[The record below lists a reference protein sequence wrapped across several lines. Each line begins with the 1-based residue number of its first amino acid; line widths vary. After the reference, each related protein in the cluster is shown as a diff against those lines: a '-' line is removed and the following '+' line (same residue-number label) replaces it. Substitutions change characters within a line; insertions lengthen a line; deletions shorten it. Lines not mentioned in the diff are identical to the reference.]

1 MSVEVILEG
10 VLGKKF
16 GSHWDLHVT
25 SPAEALRMIEANR
38 PGIAAWIRKNQDIYS
53 SYRVTCEYA
62 NGQKEDL
69 CDDDYLLNR
78 GSLVRIVFEIVLA
91 GAGGKG
97 GVLQTIVGA
106 VLIVVGLVIT
116 GGTFGAGAPFGSALI
131 MLGVSMMVG
140 GVIQMLT
147 PQPKLD
153 RDDTSTGNGKKNSNY
168 FDGPANT
175 TNQGNP
181 VPLCYGTVLAGSQAA
196 SANLVI
202 DQVL

>member
-1 MSVEVILEG
+1 MSVEIVMEG

-16 GSHWDLHVT
+16 GKVWNLHIT
-25 SPAEALRMIEANR
+25 SPAEALRLIDANQ
-38 PGIAAWIRKNQDIYS
+38 PGLIAWIRDNKETYS
-53 SYRVTCEYA
+53 HYRVTCEYA

-69 CDDDYLLNR
+69 SDDTYLLER
-78 GSLVRIVFEIVLA
+78 GSLVKIIFEVVIQ

-97 GVLQTIVGA
+97 GMLQTIVGV
-106 VLIVVGLVIT
+106 VLIVAGAVIT
-116 GGTFGAGAPFGSALI
+116 GLGGGAVGVP
-131 MLGVSMMVG
+131 MMTMGVSMMIG

-147 PQPKLD
+147 PQPKLN
-153 RDDTSTGNGKKNSNY
+153 RDGNDGEGGSSGKRKSSY

-175 TNQGNP
+175 VSQGNP